1 MIYNL
6 SDVLNL
12 QNYLLT
18 KKNYRADIDG
28 LRAIAIISVLIYH
41 YYPKLNPGG
50 FIGVDIF
57 FVISGFLITKNIISE
72 IIYGHFSLQT
82 FYIKR
87 IKRIFPALLLVLF
100 FTYIVGYSFFFPNE
114 FQLQNKHT
122 VGGMLFISNF
132 INLSEAGYFD
142 VSSSRK
148 TLLHLWSLGVEEQF
162 YIFAPVLFLLIFSRF
177 KSLKILLY
185 FTLISVIFSFSYC
198 IYLSKNMPTLAFYS
212 PLSRVWEIGLGSV
225 LALVSQVFEKRKIL
239 TNQKIFSIFSYLGL
253 MLLIISFL
261 FINSSKVFPG
271 LWSVMPACATVMLIL
286 AGPRTYLN
294 QFLSKKYFVYI
305 GLISYPLYLW
315 HWPILSI
322 YKTFYSNLVTNTGLI
337 ICVILTFILA
347 TLTYRFVEV
356 PILRSNI
363 NKIWKSLLII
373 SSLIILLATLSWIN
387 ERKGYFP
394 RAFLL
399 KNPIISSGNF
409 SPSQPIKSQ
418 NCNIEKLKK
427 CNPEL
432 TRNMT
437 FGLIGDSKAVA
448 LYEGLVKTSKNSTH
462 WVSEAKVGVVPL
474 LSNHNYFQH
483 FQKESE
489 ASLDRLISNDTLDT
503 VVFAFAIRSV
513 LPLENYSIKSL
524 SKISDERYELIY
536 DGLSE
541 AIKRIINSNKKI
553 ILLVDNPSLL
563 DPTICIPR
571 TSGNTKIDY
580 LMFRKKIPDGCQIS
594 QDDHMFYI
602 QKYLKI
608 YERLHNKYPEN
619 IKIYNP
625 IEHFCNEGV
634 CSITKNNRRLFSY
647 SDHISNFTSELI
659 GQEINK
665 LIGNM

>member
-1 MIYNL
+1 
-6 SDVLNL
+6 L

-18 KKNYRADIDG
+18 KKNYRADVDG
-28 LRAIAIISVLIYH
+28 LRAVAVISVLLYH

-57 FVISGFLITKNIISE
+57 FVISGFLITKNISSE
-72 IIYGHFSLQT
+72 MIYDHFSLKN

-100 FTYIVGYSFFFPNE
+100 FTFIVGYFYFFPTE

-122 VGGMLFISNF
+122 VGGMLFISNI
-132 INLSEAGYFD
+132 INLSESGYFD

-162 YIFAPVLFLLIFSRF
+162 YIFAPILFLLIFSQF

-185 FTLISVIFSFSYC
+185 FTIILVIFSFSYC
-198 IYLSKNMPTLAFYS
+198 IYLSNDKSTLAFYS

-225 LALVSQVFEKRKIL
+225 LALVSLIFEKKKIL
-239 TNQKIFSIFSYLGL
+239 TNQKILPIFSYLGL
-253 MLLIISFL
+253 MLLIFSFL

-271 LWSVMPACATVMLIL
+271 LWSVMPTFGTVMIIL
-286 AGPRTYLN
+286 AGPRSYFN

-322 YKTFYSNLVTNTGLI
+322 YKIFYSNLVTHTGLI
-337 ICVILTFILA
+337 LCVILTFALA

-356 PILRSNI
+356 PILKSNI
-363 NKIWKSLLII
+363 NKIWKPLLII

-387 ERKGYFP
+387 EREGYFP
-394 RAFLL
+394 RVFLL

-409 SPSQPIKSQ
+409 SPSKPNKPQ
-418 NCNIEKLKK
+418 NCNTEELKNCTSKLTKSK
-427 CNPEL
+427 
-432 TRNMT
+432 T

-462 WVSEAKVGVVPL
+462 WISEAKVGVVPL
-474 LSNHNYFQH
+474 LSGHNYFKH
-483 FQKESE
+483 FQEESE
-489 ASLDRLISNDTLDT
+489 DSLDRLISNEEVD
-503 VVFAFAIRSV
+503 VIVFAFAIRSI

-524 SKISDERYELIY
+524 NKISDERYELIHT
-536 DGLSE
+536 GLLK

-580 LMFRKKIPDGCQIS
+580 LMFTKKLPDGCQIS

-602 QKYLKI
+602 QKYLKV
-608 YERLHNKYPEN
+608 YEKLYDKYPKN

-625 IEHFCNEGV
+625 IEHFCNQGV
-634 CSITKNNRRLFSY
+634 CSMTKNNRRLFSY
-647 SDHISNFTSELI
+647 TDHISKFTSELI
-659 GQEINK
+659 GQEINE
-665 LIGNM
+665 LIGKM